1 MTTIGIELAMN
12 KRRIFINAIMSI
24 VQIIINIGVL
34 FLLYRYL
41 IITIGVKRLG
51 MWSLVLATASV
62 VSIAN
67 FGFSG
72 SVVKFVA
79 KYVALN
85 QYVTVSR
92 LVQTAAISTGIFLGF
107 VSLAVYPFA
116 GFILNLA
123 MPTVNFEEGLS
134 ILPHALLF
142 FWLNLIG
149 TVFQSGLDG
158 YQLIARRNIVLI
170 VAALCLLFLSFLLV
184 PVYGLPGLA
193 YSYIA
198 QAVII
203 MIGFYLML
211 KRQLPIL
218 PLFPYQ
224 WDYKLFR
231 EMLGYGLNFQVI
243 SISEKFIDPVTK
255 SLLTKF
261 GGLAMTGFYDMASR
275 MILNLRW
282 IILSANQVLVP
293 TIADLQ
299 ERDPKIIQTVYY
311 DSYRLVFFITIPF
324 FTAII
329 LFTPFISKIW
339 IGYYE
344 STFISFSILL
354 AIGCFVNI
362 LSMPAYIVNLGIG
375 TLRWNKIGYLTIVM
389 LNLLI
394 GIVLGSVFGG
404 IAVVIAYVFSLI
416 IGSLIIFLAYHS
428 VNKLP
433 LSKVFL
439 REDIGIVLSSI
450 GSLFFFMMIY
460 FLFIHDKFDTLINS
474 IVVLSFLAIMTI
486 LVWIHPMRKR
496 LTGWIILEFLKT
508 K

>member
-1 MTTIGIELAMN
+1 MN
-12 KRRIFINAIMSI
+12 KRRIFINAMMSI

-34 FLLYRYL
+34 FLLYRFL
-41 IITIGVKRLG
+41 ITTIGVKKLG
-51 MWSLVLATASV
+51 MWSLVLATASM

-79 KYVALN
+79 KHVALK
-85 QYVTVSR
+85 QYVTISR
-92 LVQTAAISTGIFLGF
+92 LIQTAAISTGIIVGL

-134 ILPHALLF
+134 ILPHTLF
-142 FWLNLIG
+142 LFWLNLIG
-149 TVFQSGLDG
+149 IVFQSGLDG
-158 YQLIARRNIVLI
+158 YQLIARRNIILI
-170 VAALCLLFLSFLLV
+170 VSAVCLLLFSFLLV
-184 PVYGLPGLA
+184 PVYGLIGLA

-198 QAVII
+198 QAIIIAIGSWVI
-203 MIGFYLML
+203 L
-211 KRQLPIL
+211 KRQLPLL

-224 WDYKLFR
+224 WDYRLFR
-231 EMLGYGLNFQVI
+231 EMLGYGIDFQVI
-243 SISEKFIDPVTK
+243 SISEKLFDPITK

-261 GGLAMTGFYDMASR
+261 GGLAMTGFYDMSSR

-293 TIADLQ
+293 AVADLQ
-299 ERDPKIIQTVYY
+299 ERDPKIIKNIYY
-311 DSYRLVFFITIPF
+311 DSYRLVFFIAIPF
-324 FTAII
+324 FTSII

-354 AIGCFVNI
+354 SIGCFINI
-362 LSMPAYIVNLGIG
+362 LSMPAYIVNLGTG
-375 TLRWNKIGYLTIVM
+375 MLRWNKIGYLTIVL
-389 LNLLI
+389 LNLII
-394 GIVLGSVFGG
+394 GIILGSVFGG
-404 IAVVIAYVFSLI
+404 IAVVIAYVLSLI
-416 IGSLIIFLAYHS
+416 LGSLIIFLSYHS
-428 VNKLP
+428 MNKLP
-433 LSKVFL
+433 LSKLFL

-450 GSLFFFMMIY
+450 GSLFFFMIIY

-486 LVWIHPMRKR
+486 LAWIHPMRKR
-496 LTGWIILEFLKT
+496 LTGWIVLEFLKT